1 MVGRGRAVCH
11 DVAMGNDMA
20 TGMGNMAPMSWSIR
34 IGLCLIVLGI
44 LVPSVG
50 FLVIS
55 SRASE
60 QVTGTE
66 MVTTATPMLATLAT
80 GIGLVVCGV
89 LLALID
95 WMRH

>member
-1 MVGRGRAVCH
+1 
-11 DVAMGNDMA
+11 MA
-20 TGMGNMAPMSWSIR
+20 NMSWSIR

-50 FLVIS
+50 YLVIARS
-55 SRASE
+55 AADE
-60 QVTGTE
+60 TTGTE
-66 MVTTATPMLATLAT
+66 MVTTATPMLVTLAA
-80 GIGLVVCGV
+80 GVGLVLCGV